1 MSNYRK
7 TMGQAIEE
15 MYPINEDNMDLM
27 RKAAGGAMQ
36 KIKMKDGK
44 LQMDSFTASA
54 IMKVYDKVNPA
65 NQKKMATMIN
75 KGTKDGMMK
84 LQDFAMKQVKS
95 ENDPEIEE
103 EVDLDEGKMKDLVI
117 KGQDLETYAKKSGGV
132 DKADM
137 LKVAVMLKK
146 GDKSGALKYT
156 KKLDTDPRDYILNL
170 MGEEVDLD
178 EVDRSTYD
186 DRIKKFTGML
196 KDAEKEKPL
205 DKKWISM
212 LKDRIKSTNADQR
225 RLLGMSKDVGLD
237 EAVKHMEV
245 PPDGPRG
252 RGVPMAH
259 PERIGYDSKENQQA
273 YNSITHGTPDNQID
287 TAKHFMK
294 KGLKGKELH
303 KAVADHHDVIHADV
317 HKQLNHDKKKLHP
330 LHMSFV
336 GEDLDEANKLPD
348 MRNALMQVRTGEVD
362 LDEAQDGGDF
372 KPHMMYDPKT
382 GKGYKA
388 DTMDDHLRM
397 KKMGYTHD
405 APKTEEV
412 ELDEAKYTRKLM
424 KDKSVVD
431 YVKSQQARN
440 RKKEQGYEHGANWVE
455 LAAKTVG
462 MEKMSLSKR
471 KAFDWESE
479 YEAVAKKLGEE
490 VDLDEGK
497 LGDQWQKGAK
507 SVKSGSFELVRGKS
521 GVHDIMKSGKK
532 IGTFSYD
539 DEGDNFVANMKGE
552 RGQLVGNDIDTLIS
566 NFKEEVDLDEGKQK
580 PYVSSD
586 SDGKH
591 VMGASGKIVKSFK
604 DMDSANAYLKKNY
617 NKLMKEDVDLDEG
630 KMSQLH
636 QYIKDKKSA
645 EEIAKL
651 MKVDVKTIKTLMSSN
666 NPEDVEES
674 AASDARRAMAKDK
687 DFSRKDSADDDDD
700 ATDDDVKGAS
710 KNIIMQ
716 MRKAQSLNGRFP
728 VEFAD
733 KKKVKI
739 PAKMA
744 IAVQQKYNAMK
755 KPADK
760 EKFQAKIGKSY
771 KDMLS
776 ALKEE
781 LQPKKE
787 SILERMNRKIKENK
801 DG

>member
-7 TMGQAIEE
+7 TMSQALQE
-15 MYPINEDNMDLM
+15 MYPINEDNIDLM
-27 RKAAGGAMQ
+27 RKAAGGAAQ
-36 KIKMKDGK
+36 TVKMKDGK
-44 LQMDSFTASA
+44 LKMDMFTASA
-54 IMKVYDKVNPA
+54 IMQILDKVNPA
-65 NQKKMATMIN
+65 NKKKMTDMIN

-103 EVDLDEGKMKDLVI
+103 D
-117 KGQDLETYAKKSGGV
+117 
-132 DKADM
+132 
-137 LKVAVMLKK
+137 
-146 GDKSGALKYT
+146 
-156 KKLDTDPRDYILNL
+156 
-170 MGEEVDLD
+170 
-178 EVDRSTYD
+178 
-186 DRIKKFTGML
+186 
-196 KDAEKEKPL
+196 
-205 DKKWISM
+205 
-212 LKDRIKSTNADQR
+212 
-225 RLLGMSKDVGLD
+225 
-237 EAVKHMEV
+237 
-245 PPDGPRG
+245 
-252 RGVPMAH
+252 
-259 PERIGYDSKENQQA
+259 
-273 YNSITHGTPDNQID
+273 
-287 TAKHFMK
+287 
-294 KGLKGKELH
+294 
-303 KAVADHHDVIHADV
+303 
-317 HKQLNHDKKKLHP
+317 
-330 LHMSFV
+330 
-336 GEDLDEANKLPD
+336 
-348 MRNALMQVRTGEVD
+348 VD
-362 LDEAQDGGDF
+362 LDEADDF

-462 MEKMSLSKR
+462 MEKMSLSKK

>member
-103 EVDLDEGKMKDLVI
+103 EVDLDEGK
-117 KGQDLETYAKKSGGV
+117 
-132 DKADM
+132 
-137 LKVAVMLKK
+137 
-146 GDKSGALKYT
+146 
-156 KKLDTDPRDYILNL
+156 
-170 MGEEVDLD
+170 
-178 EVDRSTYD
+178 
-186 DRIKKFTGML
+186 
-196 KDAEKEKPL
+196 
-205 DKKWISM
+205 
-212 LKDRIKSTNADQR
+212 
-225 RLLGMSKDVGLD
+225 
-237 EAVKHMEV
+237 
-245 PPDGPRG
+245 
-252 RGVPMAH
+252 
-259 PERIGYDSKENQQA
+259 
-273 YNSITHGTPDNQID
+273 
-287 TAKHFMK
+287 
-294 KGLKGKELH
+294 
-303 KAVADHHDVIHADV
+303 
-317 HKQLNHDKKKLHP
+317 
-330 LHMSFV
+330 
-336 GEDLDEANKLPD
+336 
-348 MRNALMQVRTGEVD
+348 
-362 LDEAQDGGDF
+362 
-372 KPHMMYDPKT
+372 
-382 GKGYKA
+382 
-388 DTMDDHLRM
+388 
-397 KKMGYTHD
+397 
-405 APKTEEV
+405 
-412 ELDEAKYTRKLM
+412 
-424 KDKSVVD
+424 
-431 YVKSQQARN
+431 
-440 RKKEQGYEHGANWVE
+440 
-455 LAAKTVG
+455 
-462 MEKMSLSKR
+462 
-471 KAFDWESE
+471 
-479 YEAVAKKLGEE
+479 
-490 VDLDEGK
+490 

-566 NFKEEVDLDEGKQK
+566 NFKEEVDLDEVDRSTYDDRIKKFTGMLKDAEKEK
-580 PYVSSD
+580 PLDKKWISMLKD
-586 SDGKH
+586 
-591 VMGASGKIVKSFK
+591 KIKST
-604 DMDSANAYLKKNY
+604 NADQRRL
-617 NKLMKEDVDLDEG
+617 LGMSEDVDLDEG

-710 KNIIMQ
+710 KNIMMQ
-716 MRKAQSLNGRFP
+716 LRKAQSLKGRFD

-733 KKKVKI
+733 GKKTKVSANI
-739 PAKMA
+739 AM
-744 IAVQQKYNAMK
+744 AVQQKYNAQK
-755 KPADK
+755 RPAEK

>member
-7 TMGQAIEE
+7 TMTEALQE
-15 MYPINEDNMDLM
+15 MYSLDESVIDKVKEIAS
-27 RKAAGGAMQ
+27 KKSAK
-36 KIKMKDGK
+36 KIDGV
-44 LQMDSFTASA
+44 MVDSFTASA
-54 IMKVYDKVNPA
+54 ISQIYDKVNDA
-65 NQKKMATMIN
+65 NKKKMDSLPIVKLADLAF
-75 KGTKDGMMK
+75 KMMQK
-84 LQDFAMKQVKS
+84 NEFV
-95 ENDPEIEE
+95 PEE
-103 EVDLDEGKMKDLVI
+103 
-117 KGQDLETYAKKSGGV
+117 
-132 DKADM
+132 
-137 LKVAVMLKK
+137 
-146 GDKSGALKYT
+146 
-156 KKLDTDPRDYILNL
+156 
-170 MGEEVDLD
+170 
-178 EVDRSTYD
+178 
-186 DRIKKFTGML
+186 
-196 KDAEKEKPL
+196 AE
-205 DKKWISM
+205 
-212 LKDRIKSTNADQR
+212 
-225 RLLGMSKDVGLD
+225 
-237 EAVKHMEV
+237 
-245 PPDGPRG
+245 
-252 RGVPMAH
+252 
-259 PERIGYDSKENQQA
+259 
-273 YNSITHGTPDNQID
+273 
-287 TAKHFMK
+287 
-294 KGLKGKELH
+294 
-303 KAVADHHDVIHADV
+303 
-317 HKQLNHDKKKLHP
+317 
-330 LHMSFV
+330 
-336 GEDLDEANKLPD
+336 
-348 MRNALMQVRTGEVD
+348 

-405 APKTEEV
+405 APKT
-412 ELDEAKYTRKLM
+412 
-424 KDKSVVD
+424 
-431 YVKSQQARN
+431 
-440 RKKEQGYEHGANWVE
+440 
-455 LAAKTVG
+455 
-462 MEKMSLSKR
+462 
-471 KAFDWESE
+471 
-479 YEAVAKKLGEE
+479 EE

-566 NFKEEVDLDEGKQK
+566 NFKEEVDLDEVDRSTYDDRIKKFTGMLKDAEKEK
-580 PYVSSD
+580 PLDKKWISMLKD
-586 SDGKH
+586 
-591 VMGASGKIVKSFK
+591 KIKST
-604 DMDSANAYLKKNY
+604 NADQRRL
-617 NKLMKEDVDLDEG
+617 LGMSEDVDLDEG

-674 AASDARRAMAKDK
+674 AASDARRAMSKDK
-687 DFSRKDSADDDDD
+687 DFSRKDSADDDSD
-700 ATDDDVKGAS
+700 ATADDVKGAS
-710 KNIIMQ
+710 KNIMMQ

-728 VEFAD
+728 VEFGD
-733 KKKVKI
+733 GKKVKI

-744 IAVQQKYNAMK
+744 IAVQQKYKAMK
-755 KPADK
+755 RPAEK